1 MIIQCEQCRTRFR
14 LDDSKIKESG
24 VKVRCAKCRHVF
36 MVTKQQPEEPVDTLT
51 TQPPGTAEG
60 EAVPPWSAPE
70 SPAESPFAAALAQ
83 EQQEHS
89 VESNAFEA
97 PKEEQSQ
104 VPAGD
109 FSFAANQES
118 APFDAEAPPAPRE
131 EFDFGEVDFSPP
143 TEQPA
148 LAQEAD
154 TPVQARQEPS
164 PFGDEFDFRET
175 DSGQQPVPE
184 EEEQAPA
191 APREEF
197 DFGEVDFGSPTEQPT
212 IAQEADTPVQARQ
225 EPSPFGDEFD
235 FKEPDGGQQPAPE
248 EHREPAAPHGEIDFG
263 DVNLEPPNEPRPE
276 APIGAEPFPPRQ
288 EDNAAQAAPPLEFE
302 FGLPDSANAP
312 QSRTSAEN
320 SETAPTGTDKAAI
333 ADAFDFAM
341 ELPTPPSGQAPPTE
355 KETFSFDTP
364 VQPAAPATPA
374 GIAEPAPPAEAAP
387 RKQAAASPVSKP
399 ETADAVP
406 TTAPEDEL
414 PPLSIPSRRKSSSLT
429 KALLGLLLLVIVG
442 AAAFYGKELFPK
454 LKRMIVPESGSIQ
467 LRSVT
472 SSFIRNTATGS
483 ELLVIRGEAVNGFS
497 TPRASLRVKGMVY
510 GDKDQV
516 LVSKNAYCG
525 NPLSPQQL
533 SSMPLDAIELA
544 MANQVGS
551 GLSNLEVAPGKAL
564 PFTIVIATLPEGARN
579 IGVTPAG
586 SQALGDK
593 PR

>member
-51 TQPPGTAEG
+51 NQPPGTAEG
-60 EAVPPWSAPE
+60 EAPPPWSAPE

-89 VESNAFEA
+89 VESSAFEA

-131 EFDFGEVDFSPP
+131 EFDFGEVDFSSPA
-143 TEQPA
+143 EQPSP
-148 LAQEAD
+148 AQEAD
-154 TPVQARQEPS
+154 APVQPRQEPS
-164 PFGDEFDFRET
+164 PFGDEFDFREP
-175 DSGQQPVPE
+175 DS
-184 EEEQAPA
+184 
-191 APREEF
+191 
-197 DFGEVDFGSPTEQPT
+197 
-212 IAQEADTPVQARQ
+212 
-225 EPSPFGDEFD
+225 
-235 FKEPDGGQQPAPE
+235 GQQPAPE

-276 APIGAEPFPPRQ
+276 APIGAEPFPTRQ

-302 FGLPDSANAP
+302 FGLPDSENAP

-333 ADAFDFAM
+333 ADAFDFTM

-355 KETFSFDTP
+355 KETFSFDAP

-374 GIAEPAPPAEAAP
+374 GIAEPAPPAEAKP
-387 RKQAAASPVSKP
+387 RQQAAASPVSKP
-399 ETADAVP
+399 EPADAVP

-414 PPLSIPSRRKSSSLT
+414 PPLSISSRRKSSSLT
-429 KALLGLLLLVIVG
+429 KALLGLLLLIIVG

-579 IGVTPAG
+579 IGVAPAG
-586 SQALGDK
+586 SQTLGDK